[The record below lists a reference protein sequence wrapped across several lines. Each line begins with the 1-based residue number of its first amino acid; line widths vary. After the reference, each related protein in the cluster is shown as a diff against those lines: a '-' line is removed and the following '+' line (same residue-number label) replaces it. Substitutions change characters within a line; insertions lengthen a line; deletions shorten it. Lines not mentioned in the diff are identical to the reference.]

1 MVVETAKNQIIL
13 NQIVGQKKEN
23 RQVEADVIVNDIKPD
38 VLNVITTNGVVNIYK
53 KEVMEGKIRVDGT
66 ISTYIVYIADD
77 EQAQVRSLN
86 TSLDFTQIIDM
97 ENAKEGMDAQVK
109 VAVKSFDTRMMNGRK
124 LNVKANLEISAN
136 ISSNESF
143 EIVTGIENLNNIQ
156 LLNNRQKITSLIGN
170 GTNKTV
176 AKDTIAIDTADD
188 LVEIMKVNFKIVD
201 EETKISYNKVL
212 SKADAMI
219 EIMYLTEDNRINKVT
234 TKIPIMGFV
243 DIQNVAENS
252 ECEVQNNLVNLVV
265 KPNSREEHSI
275 SIEAE
280 IEIVCFAY
288 ETKEIDIIEDV
299 YSITKDISFTKTEI
313 NAVTERNR
321 IGDIYTLQENIRMPE
336 LEGNVLDIQINP
348 SITNTQV
355 RNSKII
361 YEGNLNLEILF
372 EQNNGINLRTVD
384 LPFNFDVSSN
394 KIEEKSSIETMLE
407 IKQND
412 FIVKDGTIG
421 ITIGIKFNI
430 SEQKNK
436 VLNMIKE
443 VNMEEETN
451 CNTYSMVIYFV
462 KPNDTLWKIAKM
474 FKSTIEDIVKINN
487 IEDVNKIKI
496 GQQLYIPRFCRN
508 KTIV

>member
-1 MVVETAKNQIIL
+1 M
-13 NQIVGQKKEN
+13 
-23 RQVEADVIVNDIKPD
+23 
-38 VLNVITTNGVVNIYK
+38 
-53 KEVMEGKIRVDGT
+53 
-66 ISTYIVYIADD
+66 
-77 EQAQVRSLN
+77 
-86 TSLDFTQIIDM
+86 
-97 ENAKEGMDAQVK
+97 
-109 VAVKSFDTRMMNGRK
+109 
-124 LNVKANLEISAN
+124 
-136 ISSNESF
+136 
-143 EIVTGIENLNNIQ
+143 
-156 LLNNRQKITSLIGN
+156 
-170 GTNKTV
+170 
-176 AKDTIAIDTADD
+176 
-188 LVEIMKVNFKIVD
+188 
-201 EETKISYNKVL
+201 
-212 SKADAMI
+212 
-219 EIMYLTEDNRINKVT
+219 
-234 TKIPIMGFV
+234 
-243 DIQNVAENS
+243 
-252 ECEVQNNLVNLVV
+252 
-265 KPNSREEHSI
+265 
-275 SIEAE
+275 
-280 IEIVCFAY
+280 
-288 ETKEIDIIEDV
+288 KEIDIIEDL

-321 IGDIYTLQENIRMPE
+321 IDDIYTLQENIRMPE

>member
-1 MVVETAKNQIIL
+1 M
-13 NQIVGQKKEN
+13 
-23 RQVEADVIVNDIKPD
+23 
-38 VLNVITTNGVVNIYK
+38 
-53 KEVMEGKIRVDGT
+53 
-66 ISTYIVYIADD
+66 
-77 EQAQVRSLN
+77 
-86 TSLDFTQIIDM
+86 
-97 ENAKEGMDAQVK
+97 
-109 VAVKSFDTRMMNGRK
+109 
-124 LNVKANLEISAN
+124 
-136 ISSNESF
+136 
-143 EIVTGIENLNNIQ
+143 
-156 LLNNRQKITSLIGN
+156 LNNRQKIISLIGN

-288 ETKEIDIIEDV
+288 ETKEIDIIEDL

-321 IGDIYTLQENIRMPE
+321 IDDIYTLQENIRMPE